1 MLSCTEQC
9 LLVYSIR
16 RDISPAFFFSVLS
29 PQSPHTRSSIMQF
42 KKLAFVA
49 SLVTLAVATPTPNA
63 ADESCSTGSLQCC
76 SSVESASDPVV
87 STLLGLLGIV
97 LGALDINVGVTC
109 SPITVSNTRSI

>member
-1 MLSCTEQC
+1 
-9 LLVYSIR
+9 
-16 RDISPAFFFSVLS
+16 
-29 PQSPHTRSSIMQF
+29 MQF

-109 SPITVSNTRSI
+109 SPITVSNIRSI